1 MWLGRD
7 MHPTQFEINDFVD
20 GSLSASARSA
30 VAEHLEGC
38 TTCRQLVDDLGE
50 LRRAAAGL
58 EPVEP
63 PPQVWTRIEKELRL
77 IPNDKR
83 PVAIQ
88 PSTAASRW
96 MVIGRSPTMWLGAA
110 AAVVMLAV
118 GLSVRMGYF
127 AQPGPTAAPN
137 GSEAPTAQSVEAEL
151 LLAEQHYQNAINGL
165 EQIAKSENGALD
177 PATANT
183 FQANLAVVDQAISES
198 RAALRTQPNNEPAQQ
213 SLLASFKAKIGL
225 LQDTVALINE
235 MRKGNEAGA
244 ARIVSGLQQP

>member
-1 MWLGRD
+1 

-30 VAEHLEGC
+30 VADHLEGC
-38 TTCRQLVDDLGE
+38 TTCRQLVDDLRE

-77 IPNDKR
+77 ISNDSR
-83 PVAIQ
+83 PAAIQ
-88 PSTAASRW
+88 PSTAASRR
-96 MVIGRSPTMWLGAA
+96 MLIGRWPTVWLGAA
-110 AAVVMLAV
+110 AAVVILAA
-118 GLSVRMGYF
+118 GLSLRRGYV
-127 AQPGPTAAPN
+127 AQPGPAAPN
-137 GSEAPTAQSVEAEL
+137 GSDAPTAQSVEAEL
-151 LLAEQHYQNAINGL
+151 LLAEQHYQNAISGL

>member
-1 MWLGRD
+1 
-7 MHPTQFEINDFVD
+7 MHPTQFEINEFVD
-20 GSLSASARSA
+20 DSLSASARSA
-30 VAEHLEGC
+30 LAEHLEIC
-38 TTCRQLVDDLGE
+38 PACRQLVDDLRE
-50 LRRAAAGL
+50 LRREAAGL
-58 EPVEP
+58 ESVEP
-63 PPQVWTRIEKELRL
+63 PPQVWARIEKELR
-77 IPNDKR
+77 PNGSRSVD
-83 PVAIQ
+83 IH
-88 PSTAASRW
+88 PSAAARRRVSVGRW
-96 MVIGRSPTMWLGAA
+96 PIVWLGAA
-110 AAVVMLAV
+110 AAVVILAA
-118 GLSVRMGYF
+118 GLSVRSGYF
-127 AQPGPTAAPN
+127 ARSGPTMSPN

-183 FQANLAVVDQAISES
+183 LQSNLAVVDQAISES
-198 RAALRTQPNNEPAQQ
+198 RAALRAQPNSEPAQQ

>member
-1 MWLGRD
+1 

-20 GSLSASARSA
+20 GSLSTSARSA
-30 VAEHLEGC
+30 VAEHLEAC
-38 TTCRQLVDDLGE
+38 TTCRQLVDDLQE

-63 PPQVWTRIEKELRL
+63 PPLAWTRIEKELQL
-77 IPNDKR
+77 IPHDSR
-83 PVAIQ
+83 PAAIH
-88 PSTAASRW
+88 PSTAASRR
-96 MVIGRSPTMWLGAA
+96 MSIGRWPTVWLGAA
-110 AAVVMLAV
+110 AAVVILAA
-118 GLSVRMGYF
+118 GLSLRMGYF
-127 AQPGPTAAPN
+127 AQPGPAAPN
-137 GSEAPTAQSVEAEL
+137 VSDAPTAESVEAEL
-151 LLAEQHYQNAINGL
+151 LLAEQHYQNAISGL